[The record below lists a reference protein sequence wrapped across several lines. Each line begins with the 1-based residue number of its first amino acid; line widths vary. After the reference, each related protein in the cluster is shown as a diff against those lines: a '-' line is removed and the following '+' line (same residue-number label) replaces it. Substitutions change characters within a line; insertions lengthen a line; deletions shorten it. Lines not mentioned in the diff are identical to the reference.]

1 MRFEISD
8 FDDWEMS
15 VSWVERRDHGQK
27 KVSVVSSG
35 CLYAMTIN
43 PLS

>member
-1 MRFEISD
+1 MRFEISH

-15 VSWVERRDHGQK
+15 VRWVERRDHGQK

-35 CLYAMTIN
+35 CLYTMTIDQ
-43 PLS
+43 LS